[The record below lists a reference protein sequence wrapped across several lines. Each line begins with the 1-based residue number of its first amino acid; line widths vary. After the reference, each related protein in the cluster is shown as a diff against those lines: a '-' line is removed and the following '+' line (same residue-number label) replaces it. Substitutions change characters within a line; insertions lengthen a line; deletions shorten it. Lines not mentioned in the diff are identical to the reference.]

1 MDRGALWETDLG
13 KILQRIDADHQLVWT
28 SRKHILERAVREI
41 DLQGK
46 AYKFPA
52 SGEVIVQA
60 DRLSTKEK
68 ALILY
73 RHATASN

>member
-1 MDRGALWETDLG
+1 
-13 KILQRIDADHQLVWT
+13 
-28 SRKHILERAVREI
+28 
-41 DLQGK
+41 LQGK